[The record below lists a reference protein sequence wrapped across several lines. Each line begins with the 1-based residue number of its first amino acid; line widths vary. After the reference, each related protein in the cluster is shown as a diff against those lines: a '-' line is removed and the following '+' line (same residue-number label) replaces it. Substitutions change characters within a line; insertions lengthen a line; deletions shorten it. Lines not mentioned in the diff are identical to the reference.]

1 MQSTAQPR
9 FQFGEYELDCA
20 RRTLT
25 RGGEGLT
32 LNSKAFELLKVLI
45 EGHGDVLTKE
55 ELLDRV
61 WPDQFVE
68 ENNLTVHISTLRKL
82 FGERKGE
89 HNFIATIPGKGYKF
103 VAELTQNADEETVVV
118 QHKIERI
125 IVDETIAQPTQARR
139 NWPVLAFFAACV
151 IFAVGI
157 GSWMFYRTAVNSRQ
171 IESIA
176 VMPFTNESG
185 NAETEYLSDGMTE
198 SLINSLSQVP
208 KLTVKAR
215 SSVFSYK
222 GKEMR
227 LDKVGSELAVQA
239 VMLGRIAERGDQI
252 VVGLELVDT
261 KTGNQLWGK
270 SYQRKMTDLTL
281 LQSEISRDVTDQ
293 IKQKISNAD
302 PTQLRPTENAEAYQL
317 YLRGRFLWNKRSR
330 TELKKAGDLFEQA
343 IVLDPKF
350 ALAYAALGDV
360 YTVDSSP
367 FPKEEQNE
375 KGRLMAQKALDIDP
389 NLAEAH
395 TVLAKVAWNL
405 YDRDESN
412 RRFEKAIELNPN
424 YASARQWHAENLMQI
439 GQIDASLAEIKKALE
454 LDPLSIIINSDYI
467 YLLIYARQY
476 DAAIQQANK
485 TLELDPEWTTAYRF
499 LVTALEYKGDFPGV
513 FAAAERWASVP
524 KLKDQGKA
532 IRDDIAR
539 LRQAVERS
547 GAKGYWEENIKIVS
561 EATAKGKY
569 TDYYYLAIA
578 YAMIGDLNNTVRNLE
593 SAKKE
598 NGDDAINQIGIE
610 PAFEKFRAEPAFRR
624 LLDNQRLVK
633 YYDLSMN
640 STTEYFAQ
648 FSVISMV

>member
-1 MQSTAQPR
+1 MQSTSQPR

-68 ENNLTVHISTLRKL
+68 ENNLTVQISTLRKL

-103 VAELTQNADEETVVV
+103 VAELTPIADDETVVV

-125 IVDETIAQPTQARR
+125 TVDETITQPTQTRR

-151 IFAVGI
+151 VFAVGI
-157 GSWMFYRTAVNSRQ
+157 GAWMFSRAAVASRQ

-208 KLTVKAR
+208 NLTVKAR

-227 LDKVGSELAVQA
+227 PDKVGSELAVQA

-270 SYQRKMTDLTL
+270 SYQRKMTDLVL

-317 YLRGRFLWNKRSR
+317 YLRGRFLWNKRSQ
-330 TELKKAGDLFEQA
+330 TELKKAADLFEQA
-343 IVLDPKF
+343 IVLDTKF

-424 YASARQWHAENLMQI
+424 YASARQWHAEILMQI
-439 GQIDASLAEIKKALE
+439 GQIDASLIEIRKALE

-476 DAAIQQANK
+476 DAAIVQANK
-485 TLELDPEWTTAYRF
+485 TLELDPEWASAYRF
-499 LVTALEYKGDFPGV
+499 LITALEYKGDFPGV
-513 FAAAERWASVP
+513 FAAAERWASLP
-524 KLKDQGKA
+524 KLKDKGKT

-539 LRQAVERS
+539 LRQGVERS

-561 EATAKGKY
+561 EATAKGEY
-569 TDYYYLAIA
+569 SDHYYMAIA
-578 YAMIGDLNNTVRNLE
+578 YAMIGDLNNTIRNLE

-598 NGDDAINQIGIE
+598 DGDDAINQIGIE
-610 PAFEKFRAEPAFRR
+610 PAFEKFRSEPAFRR

-640 STTEYFAQ
+640 SATEYFAQ